1 MRLPRNFLNSKQ
13 LKSSVWVTFMLLLN
27 NNISSLHYKQIT
39 TADGYQTKTIQL
51 LMDKYE
57 TSKWLKNIIRGR
69 KLQWGWTNPNKFLSR
84 NSSQIALIIV

>member
-1 MRLPRNFLNSKQ
+1 MEKKMIFYDETSRNFLNPKQ

-57 TSKWLKNIIRGR
+57 TSK
-69 KLQWGWTNPNKFLSR
+69 
-84 NSSQIALIIV
+84 